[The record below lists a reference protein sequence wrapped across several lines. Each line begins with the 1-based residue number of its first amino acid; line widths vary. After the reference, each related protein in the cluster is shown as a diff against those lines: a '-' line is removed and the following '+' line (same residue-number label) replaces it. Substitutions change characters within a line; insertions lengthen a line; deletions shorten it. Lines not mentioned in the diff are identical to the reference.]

1 MEKQKT
7 DESVKSGL
15 QVEADNKPH
24 TSTTGNNAVDEAK
37 EVDAD
42 DAVHE
47 QEIAEIAPDVSGEEQ
62 DEDELVHSIPESESV
77 IEAENEIDPDDL
89 VHKKDELLP
98 DQ

>member
-42 DAVHE
+42 DAVHQ
-47 QEIAEIAPDVSGEEQ
+47 QEITPDVSGEEQ
-62 DEDELVHSIPESESV
+62 DEDELVHSMPESESV

-89 VHKKDELLP
+89 VHKKDDLLP

>member
-42 DAVHE
+42 DAVH
-47 QEIAEIAPDVSGEEQ
+47 QQEIAPDVSGEEH
-62 DEDELVHSIPESESV
+62 DEDEQVHSMPESESV